1 VGKIHVTMGTK
12 DTYYLDAAAHPLKSF
27 LESTALAGKGPYYAG
42 SFDFGDNEPHSYAG
56 KSP

>member
-1 VGKIHVTMGTK
+1 MGTK